1 MLKLRSRKGPVPR
14 RPASRSPRLCAL
26 HTGTLA
32 LALFGA
38 GSCNDL
44 VTGQL
49 PEPSGPL
56 QIIKVTLFDEGSR
69 DGVVFTDMSLP
80 DCKTAPDC
88 TTPENK
94 DTFVCAVCYI
104 SVAKDRYSQWKSPP
118 TPDSG
123 QDIRVVFN
131 KLPLLLDGK
140 DITINPQAAG
150 PVQIADSA
158 LGLQRCAAP
167 GSCTPVAHFNKYLV
181 STGGDISFDPTTIPY
196 GPALQLQADLSD
208 PRRSLEPGTTYQI
221 VVGPGVSGRDGEKVD
236 LAAAAK
242 MLSFSTEPFRALS
255 VGTGGSGDTFVYSD
269 DSAGLGTSASP
280 YKVADLPLDGAIVL
294 AWNASIDP
302 AALAVQKPVA
312 IVNGG
317 PTTVKFLVGT
327 DISATSAGK
336 CSAPGS
342 QRHLYLYPDTM
353 NGTWQEDPMK
363 PVNELTLT
371 IPANTIGDVSQ
382 DDLSKPGTHKLGG
395 DLVITAKL
403 TGKPGGAGYT
413 GTTVEKAKSVT
424 KVCMP

>member
-26 HTGTLA
+26 HKGTLA
-32 LALFGA
+32 LALLGA

-44 VTGQL
+44 ATGQL
-49 PEPSGPL
+49 PEPSGPI
-56 QIIKVTLFDEGSR
+56 QIIKVTLLDEGSR

-131 KLPLLLDGK
+131 KLPLLLDGS
-140 DITINPQAAG
+140 DITRNPNDPG
-150 PVQIADSA
+150 PVQVADSA
-158 LGLQRCAAP
+158 IALQRCASP
-167 GSCTPVAHFNKYLV
+167 GSCTPVGGFNKYLI

-221 VVGPGVSGRDGEKVD
+221 VVSPGVSGRDGEKVD

-242 MLSFSTEPFRALS
+242 LLSFTTEPFRALS
-255 VGTGGSGDTFVYSD
+255 VGTGGGDDTFVYKD
-269 DSAGLGTSASP
+269 ETAGQGTSASP

-294 AWNASIDP
+294 AWNASLDP
-302 AALAVQKPVA
+302 AALAAIKPVA
-312 IVNGG
+312 MVNGG

-327 DISATSAGK
+327 DVSVTSGGK
-336 CSAPGS
+336 CAKGG

-371 IPANTIGDVSQ
+371 IPANTIGDLSQ

-403 TGKPGGAGYT
+403 TGKPGGTGYA
-413 GTTVEKAKSVT
+413 GTTVGKAKAAT
-424 KVCMP
+424 QACMP